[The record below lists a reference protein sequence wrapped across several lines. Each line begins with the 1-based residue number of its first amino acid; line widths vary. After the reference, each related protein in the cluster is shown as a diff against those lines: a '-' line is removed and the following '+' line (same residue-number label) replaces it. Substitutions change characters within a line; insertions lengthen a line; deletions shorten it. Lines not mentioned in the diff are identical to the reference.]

1 MRKLVPLKSI
11 YAFVAVAET
20 GSMTEAAQ
28 LLSVSHSAVSQAI
41 KSLES
46 QVNKPLFDRVGRQV
60 RLNNEGKKY
69 YRKVA
74 PALEQIVDATE
85 ALIHDQNSKRITFN
99 MVNSLALHWW
109 IPRMSSL
116 QEFAPQLDI
125 RLSNL
130 IGQFS
135 LEQEGIDAA
144 LVHGSPLEWQ
154 DYYCEKLS
162 DDELVLVCSPEL
174 LEHSAPYDIPEL
186 LDTYPIIEVTN
197 DRRKH
202 DWQVWQEETGIER
215 PKGKKPVTFDMSIQ
229 AVQATTRRLGLLV
242 THRLFV
248 KDDIKYG
255 QLVELGQPII
265 NPYQQFYFVCPPHKL
280 KHEAFHLLRSWLRQ
294 EFGQSNIQP
303 LE

>member
-11 YAFVAVAET
+11 YAFVAVAES

-28 LLSVSHSAVSQAI
+28 ILSVSHSAVSQAI
-41 KSLES
+41 KSLET

-60 RLNNEGKKY
+60 QLNADGKKY

-85 ALIHDQNSKRITFN
+85 ALIQDQNLQRITLN

-116 QEFAPQLDI
+116 QDFAPQLDV

-130 IGQFS
+130 SGRFN

-144 LVHGSPLEWQ
+144 LVHGNTEEWQ

-162 DDELVLVCSPEL
+162 EDELVLVCSPEL
-174 LEHSAPYDIPEL
+174 IAKTNDSNIAQL
-186 LDTYPIIEVTN
+186 LKEYPIIEVTN
-197 DRRKH
+197 ERRKN
-202 DWQVWQEETGIER
+202 DWNVWQNATGILR
-215 PKGKKPVTFDMSIQ
+215 PKSKKPITFNMSIQ

-255 QLVELGQPII
+255 QLIELGEPVI
-265 NPYQQFYFVCPPHKL
+265 NPHQQLYFVCPPHKL
-280 KHEAFHLLRSWLRQ
+280 KLESFHLLRSWLQ
-294 EFGQSNIQP
+294 QSFN
-303 LE
+303 

>member
-1 MRKLVPLKSI
+1 MRKLIPLKSI

-28 LLSVSHSAVSQAI
+28 LLSVSHSAVSQSI

-60 RLNNEGKKY
+60 RLNNEGRKY

-162 DDELVLVCSPEL
+162 EDELVLVCSPEL

-186 LDTYPIIEVTN
+186 LNTYPIIEVTN

-215 PKGKKPVTFDMSIQ
+215 PKGKKTVTFDMSIQ

-303 LE
+303 FE

>member
-11 YAFVAVAET
+11 YAFVAVAES

-28 LLSVSHSAVSQAI
+28 ILSVSHSAVSQAI

-46 QVNKPLFDRVGRQV
+46 QVNKPLFDRIGRQV
-60 RLNNEGKKY
+60 QLNADGKKY

-85 ALIHDQNSKRITFN
+85 ALIQDQNFQRVTLN

-109 IPRMSSL
+109 IPRMSDL
-116 QEFAPQLDI
+116 QGFAPQLDV

-130 IGQFS
+130 SGRFN

-144 LVHGSPLEWQ
+144 LVHGNPEEWQ

-162 DDELVLVCSPEL
+162 EDELVLVCSPEL
-174 LEHSAPYDIPEL
+174 IAKTKDSNITQL
-186 LDTYPIIEVTN
+186 LKQYPIIEVTN
-197 DRRKH
+197 ERRKN
-202 DWQVWQEETGIER
+202 DWNVWQDATGIQR
-215 PKGKKPVTFDMSIQ
+215 PKNKKPITFNMSIQ

-255 QLVELGQPII
+255 QLIELGEPVI
-265 NPYQQFYFVCPPHKL
+265 NPHQQLYFVCPPHKL
-280 KHEAFHLLRSWLRQ
+280 KLESFHLLRSWLQ
-294 EFGQSNIQP
+294 QSFNY
-303 LE
+303 

>member
-11 YAFVAVAET
+11 YAFVAVAES

-28 LLSVSHSAVSQAI
+28 ILSVSHSAVSQAI
-41 KSLES
+41 KSLET

-60 RLNNEGKKY
+60 QLNADGKKY

-85 ALIHDQNSKRITFN
+85 ALIQDQNLQRITLN

-116 QEFAPQLDI
+116 QDFAPQLDV

-130 IGQFS
+130 SGRFN

-144 LVHGSPLEWQ
+144 LVHGNTEEWQ
-154 DYYCEKLS
+154 NYYCEKLS
-162 DDELVLVCSPEL
+162 EDELVLVCSPEL
-174 LEHSAPYDIPEL
+174 VAKTNDSNIAQL
-186 LDTYPIIEVTN
+186 LKQYPIIEVTN
-197 DRRKH
+197 ERRKN
-202 DWQVWQEETGIER
+202 DWNVWQNATGILR
-215 PKGKKPVTFDMSIQ
+215 PKSKKPITFNMSIQ

-255 QLVELGQPII
+255 QLIELGEPVI
-265 NPYQQFYFVCPPHKL
+265 NPHQQLYFVCPPHKL
-280 KHEAFHLLRSWLRQ
+280 KLESFHLLRSWLQ
-294 EFGQSNIQP
+294 QSFN
-303 LE
+303 

>member
-11 YAFVAVAET
+11 YAFVAVAES

-28 LLSVSHSAVSQAI
+28 ILSVSHSAVSQAI

-60 RLNNEGKKY
+60 QLNADGKKY

-85 ALIHDQNSKRITFN
+85 ALIQDQNLQRITLN

-116 QEFAPQLDI
+116 QNFAPQLDV

-130 IGQFS
+130 SGRFN

-144 LVHGSPLEWQ
+144 LVHGNTEEWQ

-162 DDELVLVCSPEL
+162 EDELVLVCSPEL
-174 LEHSAPYDIPEL
+174 IAKTKDSNIAQL
-186 LDTYPIIEVTN
+186 LKQYPIIEVTN
-197 DRRKH
+197 ERRKN
-202 DWQVWQEETGIER
+202 DWNVWQNATGILR
-215 PKGKKPVTFDMSIQ
+215 PKSKKPITFNMSIQ

-255 QLVELGQPII
+255 QLIELGKPVI
-265 NPYQQFYFVCPPHKL
+265 NPNQQFYFVCPPHKL
-280 KHEAFHLLRSWLRQ
+280 KLESFHLLRSWLQ
-294 EFGQSNIQP
+294 QSFN
-303 LE
+303 